1 VETMDGKVK
10 LKVAPETQ
18 NGTKVKLKGKGF
30 PVYKQQGQFG
40 DLYVTYN
47 VKLPTG
53 LSDREQELFRELAA
67 IRNTASA

>member
-1 VETMDGKVK
+1 M
-10 LKVAPETQ
+10 
-18 NGTKVKLKGKGF
+18 KLKGKGF
-30 PVYKQQGQFG
+30 PVYKEEGRFG

-53 LSDREQELFRELAA
+53 LSDREKELIRELAN